1 MEKVQAFHKVT
12 ELPERIR
19 KICLSKLSSGLS
31 NNMVHTDHG
40 LYKIDESDIPP
51 QNLITDSYE
60 IPEVGH
66 VQSTTFYDDYIFVSL
81 GEDIYYWDGDPQST
95 ARKLEGTYVPDD
107 WEESTQYNEG
117 DIVKPTNLNYSGYIY
132 KCIRSGES
140 GATEPTWEKDL
151 STVIDDGT
159 AKWVGCGSLELEGV
173 SASSLR
179 AQCIENYKGFLFAA
193 NLEEDGQLFS
203 YRLRWSQWQNPR
215 MWHNNEDGS
224 GLSGY
229 VDVNDTEGR
238 IVAIKK
244 LGDTLFI
251 YKERSIIGLTYTG
264 GEDTTFSKE
273 VVTTVAGLISPDA
286 IVELPHMHIFIGQD
300 NIYAFDGNTCTPI
313 GDSIKQWVLEN
324 IRPEKLDSI
333 FGYYN
338 EDSGD
343 ITFSFCSTTYNGND
357 CDKAII
363 YNTGQRVW
371 STREMY
377 MTAIGRYCSPK
388 DKIIDSVNMPMDEV
402 NNTMIDSAIYLKD
415 KILTMMGDE
424 DGNLY
429 LLDGYVD
436 SRRDYEGYAIT
447 KTHHM
452 DAPDRIKRLLRI
464 QFHIET
470 QGDYNMYCQVG
481 TAWNAEQS
489 ILDWTDK
496 LYMNLEKPNPWYSH
510 HIAPFVDVDLSAR
523 YFQIRFGTEKNSQPF
538 KILGYTLFYQ
548 LRSDE

>member
-1 MEKVQAFHKVT
+1 
-12 ELPERIR
+12 
-19 KICLSKLSSGLS
+19 
-31 NNMVHTDHG
+31 
-40 LYKIDESDIPP
+40 
-51 QNLITDSYE
+51 
-60 IPEVGH
+60 
-66 VQSTTFYDDYIFVSL
+66 
-81 GEDIYYWDGDPQST
+81 
-95 ARKLEGTYVPDD
+95 
-107 WEESTQYNEG
+107 
-117 DIVKPTNLNYSGYIY
+117 
-132 KCIRSGES
+132 
-140 GATEPTWEKDL
+140 
-151 STVIDDGT
+151 
-159 AKWVGCGSLELEGV
+159 
-173 SASSLR
+173 
-179 AQCIENYKGFLFAA
+179 
-193 NLEEDGQLFS
+193 
-203 YRLRWSQWQNPR
+203 

-229 VDVNDTEGR
+229 VDVDDTEGR

-264 GEDTTFSKE
+264 GDDTIFSKE

-313 GDSIKQWVLEN
+313 GDSIKQWVLEH

-343 ITFSFCSTTYNGND
+343 ITFSFCSTTHNGDD

-388 DKIIDSVNMPMDEV
+388 DKIIDSVNIPMDEV

-415 KILTMMGDE
+415 KILTMMGDK

-436 SRRDYEGYAIT
+436 SRRDYEGYVIT

-452 DAPDRIKRLLRI
+452 DALDRIKRLLRI
-464 QFHIET
+464 QFHIDT
-470 QGDYNMYCQVG
+470 QGDYNLYCQVG
-481 TAWNAEQS
+481 TAWNAEQN

-523 YFQIRFGTEKNSQPF
+523 YF
-538 KILGYTLFYQ
+538 
-548 LRSDE
+548 